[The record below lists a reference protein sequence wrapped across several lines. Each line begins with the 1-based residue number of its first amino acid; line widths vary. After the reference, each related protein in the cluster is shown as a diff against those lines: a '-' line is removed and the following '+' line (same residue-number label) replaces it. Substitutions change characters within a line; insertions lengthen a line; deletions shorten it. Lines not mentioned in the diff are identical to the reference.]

1 MKNVAKIVLA
11 VVAVSLVFGCA
22 TIQYFLTQEVDWRA
36 NAKEWRGQNGMQ
48 VTLRL
53 PGNGGSH
60 TVWGT
65 DVYTDD
71 SSIGTA
77 AVHAGIID
85 FETGGIVTIEI
96 RPGQE
101 SYEGSSRNGVT
112 TEEYGSYAGSFVF
125 ITEEPD
131 DE

>member
-1 MKNVAKIVLA
+1 VRNFVKIVLA
-11 VVAVSLVFGCA
+11 VLAVSLVFGCA
-22 TIQYFLTQEVDWRA
+22 TIQYFLTQEVSWSA
-36 NAKEWRGQNGMQ
+36 NAKEWRGQNGME
-48 VTLRL
+48 VTVRL
-53 PGNGGSH
+53 PGNGSAH

-85 FETGGIVTIEI
+85 FENGGIVTIEI

-101 SYEGSSRNGVT
+101 SYEGSTRNGVT
-112 TEEYGSYAGSFVF
+112 TEDYGSYAGSFVF
-125 ITEEPD
+125 VVEE
-131 DE
+131 EEE